1 MSPNHLLLHGKFFW
15 LLITGEIPT
24 KIPIDQHQIFVIIGL
39 VSPIMNNQMLL
50 AILVHPFR
58 PIRN

>member
-15 LLITGEIPT
+15 LLIIGEIPT

-39 VSPIMNNQMLL
+39 VLPIDERPNVIGNTSSPFQTN
-50 AILVHPFR
+50 
-58 PIRN
+58 